1 MSITNLEHTFNETFR
16 TRVPASKL
24 VEKLRANGSWDKV
37 VIDSMDEYIDSLVDA
52 GLSDI
57 DADDLLQE
65 EFFWHI

>member
-1 MSITNLEHTFNETFR
+1 MKHSELEFQLQSL
-16 TRVPASKL
+16 P
-24 VEKLRANGSWDKV
+24 EKLRANGSWDKV

-65 EFFWHI
+65 EFF